1 LREGEWIEVASPSEL
16 KFTNSHEWV
25 RADGGI
31 ATIGLSD
38 FAQSELG
45 DITYLELPDLG
56 QIVEAGEPL
65 GVVES
70 VKAATDIYAPV
81 SGEVIDR
88 NEAVIENPEVVN
100 QSPYELAWLLKIS
113 LTDPSQLDH
122 LMGSEAYDA
131 FLEAEAAK

>member
-88 NEAVIENPEVVN
+88 NEAVIENPEIVN